1 MIIRFNA
8 SPVLVGGMLA
18 GVIACGG
25 GNSQTKE
32 TPATQADGPVEPPE
46 RLQELPPSSA
56 LETELPDHVRED
68 ILKPFTGDLDEMVR
82 RRVIRIGVT
91 FNRTFYFVDRGVQ
104 HGVAYEYGRFM
115 EERLNTRLKTGNM
128 KVSVFFV
135 PLPRDL
141 LLRWLVEGRVDL
153 VAAQL
158 TDTAD
163 RRQFVDFTNPTRTNV
178 SEILVTG
185 PGAPAIASVDD
196 LSGLPVYARKTS
208 SYYQSLLKVNER
220 FTAQRQPPIDI
231 REAAENL
238 EDDDLLEMVNAGL
251 IPSMVVDDYLAR
263 FWKKA
268 FPNLTIHENVVLT
281 TGGHL
286 AVAIRKNS
294 PQLAAALNR
303 FLGTYGLGSAFGDQ
317 VERKYLVSTK
327 YVKDAASQAE
337 RRKFLALVDIFRKYS
352 DRYDVD
358 FLLMAAQGYQES
370 MLNQDARSPVG
381 AIGVMQ
387 VMPDTGKDMKVG
399 DITKADPNIH
409 AGIKY
414 MRATMNAFFKDEPMD
429 ELNMELFT
437 FAAYNAG
444 PGRIRQLR
452 RLAEKR
458 GLNSNVWF
466 GNVEQIA
473 SERIGRETVTYVS
486 NIYKY
491 YVAYRLVV
499 EERERRAALKATLKT
514 KQSK

>member
-1 MIIRFNA
+1 
-8 SPVLVGGMLA
+8 
-18 GVIACGG
+18 
-25 GNSQTKE
+25 
-32 TPATQADGPVEPPE
+32 
-46 RLQELPPSSA
+46 
-56 LETELPDHVRED
+56 
-68 ILKPFTGDLDEMVR
+68 
-82 RRVIRIGVT
+82 
-91 FNRTFYFVDRGVQ
+91 
-104 HGVAYEYGRFM
+104 
-115 EERLNTRLKTGNM
+115 
-128 KVSVFFV
+128 
-135 PLPRDL
+135 
-141 LLRWLVEGRVDL
+141 
-153 VAAQL
+153 
-158 TDTAD
+158 
-163 RRQFVDFTNPTRTNV
+163 
-178 SEILVTG
+178 
-185 PGAPAIASVDD
+185 
-196 LSGLPVYARKTS
+196 
-208 SYYQSLLKVNER
+208 
-220 FTAQRQPPIDI
+220 
-231 REAAENL
+231 
-238 EDDDLLEMVNAGL
+238 MVNAGL

-268 FPNLTIHENVVLT
+268 FPNLTIHENVVFT

-317 VERKYLVSTK
+317 VERRYLISTK
-327 YVKDAASQAE
+327 YVKDAASRAE

-352 DRYDVD
+352 DRYDLD